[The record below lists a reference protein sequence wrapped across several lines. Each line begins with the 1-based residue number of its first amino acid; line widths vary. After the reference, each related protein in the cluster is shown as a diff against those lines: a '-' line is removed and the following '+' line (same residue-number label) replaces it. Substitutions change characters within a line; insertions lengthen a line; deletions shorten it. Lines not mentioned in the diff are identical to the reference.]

1 MPILSDTVKEFIN
14 VAGLATKIKALEAE
28 LAVLKT
34 LQSSLGAKTPGRKR
48 GPKPGP
54 KAKAKGKR
62 TTKGAIGEFILK
74 LLSKKGDEGA
84 HVNEIAKALKNKPA
98 NITAWFYGTGKKV
111 KGIKRVKPN
120 TFAYKGE

>member
-1 MPILSDTVKEFIN
+1 MPKLSNSIKEFIN
-14 VAGLATKIKALEAE
+14 VAGLAAKIKALEAE
-28 LAVLKT
+28 LTALKA
-34 LQSSLGAKTPGRKR
+34 LQVSLGVKTPGRK
-48 GPKPGP
+48 PGT
-54 KAKAKGKR
+54 KVKGKR
-62 TTKGAIGEFILK
+62 SARGTIGEFILK

-111 KGIKRVKPN
+111 KGIKKVKPN